1 MGPVFLLFLVFFSP
15 ESVLFLLSSVIK
27 EINSPAA
34 QLHIKQSPPKKS
46 DDASYFIVK
55 STEKNLIV

>member
-1 MGPVFLLFLVFFSP
+1 MGPVFFCCFCGFFSP

-27 EINSPAA
+27 EINSLAA

-46 DDASYFIVK
+46 DDPSYFIVK
-55 STEKNLIV
+55 STEKNL